1 MKSKIFKYS
10 VVFLCCALML
20 AGCGGTPAGE
30 PAAEEPAP
38 TEEAVVATEQEP
50 TPTPKAPIPCRI
62 VYDSEGDNNR
72 DVFVMEPD
80 GSNQTNL
87 SNHPANDF
95 DPVWSP
101 DGEAIAF
108 LSDRENEQGE
118 GRFVYVMKADGSGV
132 KQLSTMPDSAWPDWS
147 PAGSQI
153 AFGHDGDIFVINT
166 DGSGETNL
174 TNSEDRDE
182 HPKFSPDGQQIAWKK
197 SSGDGSFIYVM
208 NADGSDPKQVTTGGE
223 IHDLEWTVD
232 GRIFTHWSHPE
243 GLCGNCVVSADGSG
257 VMDAGG
263 KGSIQ
268 EFLPFWTVDSERV
281 EMISAQVPFIG
292 GEDDEIYLVGDIF
305 PDIFLNLTDNDVQD
319 GNADAPA
326 FCGPGEAGA
335 ITEETQPEA
344 AQTAGSGEMVIGYAI
359 RSDNPF
365 KEEQI
370 LKACGELQVTC
381 VRGENITQLSDQNVS
396 AIVYVSN
403 RWDVLGSFP
412 EIWEAREKFIP
423 LFIVD
428 AETSLE
434 GVYNLSVESDSVQVS
449 FEWMFKQMDGA
460 GEIVIYNLGNNDL
473 HQELIEANLEQ
484 FPGIQATF
492 LPSDFG
498 NPGYNEE
505 SIAQMVRENPN
516 LGAIWSNGDTNA
528 IFWGIHNAGAGNQ
541 RPLFICP
548 NREDFLNAWKEA
560 SDEDAGLRGIS
571 TIAPGGAA
579 YEGVYVAYYVLNGAE
594 INPEMLT
601 GAYSNTLRYDF
612 PVITNEN
619 LAEWLGK
626 LDTLQ
631 VGQWDA
637 LEMPAMTPE
646 QIRQMWFL
654 D

>member
-1 MKSKIFKYS
+1 MKIKLFKFR

-20 AGCGGTPAGE
+20 AGCGGVPAGE
-30 PAAEEPAP
+30 PAVEEPAP
-38 TEEAVVATEQEP
+38 AEDVVVAPEPEP
-50 TPTPKAPIPCRI
+50 TPTPKAPISCRI

-80 GSNQTNL
+80 GSDKTNL
-87 SNHPANDF
+87 TNHPANDF

-147 PAGSQI
+147 PAGGQI
-153 AFGHDGDIFVINT
+153 AFSHNGDIFVINT

-174 TNSEDRDE
+174 TNSEEQDE
-182 HPKFSPDGQQIAWKK
+182 QPKFSPDGEQIAWKK
-197 SSGDGSFIYVM
+197 TIGNGNFIYVM
-208 NADGSDPKQVTTGGE
+208 NADGSDPMQVTTGGE

-232 GRIFTHWSHPE
+232 GRIFTHWEQPE
-243 GLCGNCVVSADGSG
+243 GICGNCVVSADGSE
-257 VMDAGG
+257 VIDAGG

-268 EFLPFWTVDSERV
+268 AFLPFWTMDGERV
-281 EMISAQVPFIG
+281 EMITAQVPFIG
-292 GEDDEIYLVGDIF
+292 GDDDEIYLVGDVF
-305 PDIFLNLTDNDVQD
+305 PDVFMNLTDNDIQD

-326 FCGPGEAGA
+326 QCGPGEAA
-335 ITEETQPEA
+335 VIAEQTQPQA
-344 AQTAGSGEMVIGYAI
+344 AQPANNGEMVFGYAM
-359 RSDNPF
+359 RGDDPF
-365 KEEQI
+365 REEQI
-370 LKACGELQVTC
+370 LKACEELQVTC
-381 VRGENITQLSDQNVS
+381 VRGDSITQLMDQNVG

-403 RWDVLGSFP
+403 RWDVLGSGP
-412 EIWEAREKFIP
+412 ELQAAAEKSIP
-423 LFIVD
+423 LFVVD
-428 AETSLE
+428 AETSVE
-434 GVYNLSVESDSVQVS
+434 GAYNLSVESDAVHISL
-449 FEWMFKQMDGA
+449 EWMFKEMGGA
-460 GEIVIYNLGNNDL
+460 GEMIYFNVGNNAF
-473 HQELIEANLEQ
+473 HQELIDAELEK
-484 FPGIQATF
+484 FPGIQATSM
-492 LPSDFG
+492 PSDFN
-498 NPGYNEE
+498 NPGYTEE
-505 SIAQMVRENPN
+505 SIAQMVRDNPD
-516 LGAIWSNGDTNA
+516 LKAIWSDGDMGS
-528 IFWGIHNAGAGNQ
+528 IFWGLNTMEDGYN

-548 NREDFLNAWKEA
+548 NREDFLRFWM
-560 SDEDAGLRGIS
+560 EDLEQGAPISGIS
-571 TIAPGGAA
+571 TIAPGGTA

-601 GAYSNTLRYDF
+601 GAFGNTLRYDF

-619 LAEWLGK
+619 LAEWMGR

-646 QIRQMWFL
+646 QIRQTWFL